1 MAINTTTLEANLTT
15 KINATSGTTDGK
27 EFLLLGKAVEALTI
41 PASVAAMT
49 AAGTTQVGL
58 VNSEGAT
65 QVAAVQAAGSSYA
78 TLTGAT
84 FTGDV
89 NFGTNKIT
97 YSNVYSALSDL
108 PSAASFHGMFAHV
121 HATGKG
127 YYAHGGNWIE
137 LVSLDTSGN
146 LTVGGNLTVS
156 GTTTTVSSANL
167 DVTDKN
173 ITVANGAADAA
184 AANGAG
190 ITVDGASATMLYTSA
205 TDSWDFNKAITGTY
219 TNLSPV
225 VVTATVNSATNIDMT
240 KPSTATTMSGAMTFT
255 PTNMAAG
262 RGSMMMLDT
271 SATPHDPTF
280 AAAFK
285 WPAATE
291 PTWADSRY
299 WVVSM
304 VCLNGTNVL
313 ASASGYT
320 V

>member
-15 KINATSGTTDGK
+15 KINATSGSTDGK
-27 EFLLLGKAVEALTI
+27 EFLLLGKAVESLTI
-41 PASVAAMT
+41 PASVSAMT
-49 AAGTTQVGL
+49 SEGTTQVGL
-58 VNSEGAT
+58 VTAEGTT
-65 QVAAVQAAGSSYA
+65 QVAAVAAAGSSYA
-78 TLTGAT
+78 PKADPT
-84 FTGDV
+84 FTGTV
-89 NFGTNKIT
+89 IAA
-97 YSNVYSALSDL
+97 ALTL
-108 PSAASFHGMFAHV
+108 
-121 HATGKG
+121 
-127 YYAHGGNWIE
+127 
-137 LVSLDTSGN
+137 SGN
-146 LTVGGNLTVS
+146 LTVN
-156 GTTTTVSSANL
+156 GTTTTVNSTTL
-167 DVTDKN
+167 DVADKN
-173 ITVANGAADAA
+173 ITIADGAADAA

-190 ITVDGASATMLYTSA
+190 ITVDGASANITYTSA
-205 TDSWDFNKAITGTY
+205 TDTWDFNKAITGTY
-219 TNLSPV
+219 TNLNPV

-240 KPSTATTMSGAMTFT
+240 KPSAATTMSGAMTFT

-271 SATPHDPTF
+271 SATPHTPTF

>member
-15 KINATSGTTDGK
+15 KINATSGSTDGK

-41 PASVAAMT
+41 PASVSEMT

-58 VNSEGAT
+58 VNTAGAT
-65 QVAAVQAAGSSYA
+65 QVAAVNAAASSFA
-78 TLTGAT
+78 PKADPT
-84 FTGDV
+84 FTGTV
-89 NFGTNKIT
+89 T
-97 YSNVYSALSDL
+97 L
-108 PSAASFHGMFAHV
+108 
-121 HATGKG
+121 
-127 YYAHGGNWIE
+127 
-137 LVSLDTSGN
+137 SGN
-146 LTVGGNLTVS
+146 LVVN
-156 GTTTTVSSANL
+156 GTTTTVNSTTL
-167 DVTDKN
+167 DVADKN
-173 ITVANGAADAA
+173 ITIADGASDAA

-190 ITVDGASATMLYTSA
+190 ITVDGASANITYTSA

-219 TNLSPV
+219 TNLNPV

-240 KPSTATTMSGAMTFT
+240 KPSTVTTMSGAMTFT

-262 RGSMMMLDT
+262 RSSMMMLDT
-271 SATPHDPTF
+271 SAGPHDPTF

-304 VCLNGTNVL
+304 VCLNGTTVL